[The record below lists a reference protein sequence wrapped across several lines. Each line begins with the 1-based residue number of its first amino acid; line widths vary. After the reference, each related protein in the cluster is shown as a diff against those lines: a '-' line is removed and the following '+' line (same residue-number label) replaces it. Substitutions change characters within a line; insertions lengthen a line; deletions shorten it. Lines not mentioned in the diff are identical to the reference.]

1 MWRHDDIIDAA
12 AQALRDAE
20 ARLCAEQAV
29 DGLDALEE
37 VEFHALLASGFA
49 SGPHSNPFQHHPPAP
64 TWGVLRE
71 QPYPGDRTASN
82 PPPHAPEAPE
92 DDEDAPLARENDR
105 QRCDLVLTP
114 APGLTLADPV
124 KREKRAKAERQQLV
138 GTLFEGLAVQK
149 PPAVVPDPA
158 SIPPEDA
165 FWLEV
170 KLVGQFCYEA
180 GIPGPNRTYASQL
193 VRGAAAD
200 LAKLAKDPHIH
211 HAALLIILFTETE
224 EVARHD
230 LVQAMHR
237 CLDRGV
243 AASTPLTASFPI
255 TDRIGNRVCT
265 LAMIRAAR

>member
-1 MWRHDDIIDAA
+1 MWSHDDILDAA
-12 AQALRDAE
+12 AQALRGAE
-20 ARLCAEQAV
+20 ARLSAEQAV

-37 VEFHALLASGFA
+37 VELHALLAAGLA
-49 SGPHSNPFQHHPPAP
+49 PGPLSDPFQGRPAPP

-71 QPYPGDRTASN
+71 QPYPGDRTAST
-82 PPPHAPEAPE
+82 PPPADPGATG
-92 DDEDAPLARENDR
+92 DDENAPLARESDR
-105 QRCDLVLTP
+105 QRCDIVLTP
-114 APGLTLADPV
+114 APGLGLADPV
-124 KREKRAKAERQQLV
+124 KRDKRARAERRKLA
-138 GTLFEGLAVQK
+138 GTLFESLAVQENAE
-149 PPAVVPDPA
+149 PAPDPA
-158 SIPPEDA
+158 SIPPEEA
-165 FWLEV
+165 FWLEI

-224 EVARHD
+224 EIARHD

-265 LAMIRAAR
+265 LALIRATR